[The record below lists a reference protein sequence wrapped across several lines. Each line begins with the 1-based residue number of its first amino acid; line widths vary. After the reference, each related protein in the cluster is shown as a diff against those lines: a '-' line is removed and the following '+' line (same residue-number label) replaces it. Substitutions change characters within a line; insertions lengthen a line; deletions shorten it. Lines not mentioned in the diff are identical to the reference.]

1 MRVAVI
7 GFGSVWRHRLGR
19 QTRPGSYTQPVYYN
33 TTGIPVSG
41 SVRQRAQICGYARFD
56 VVGGFDPNHPSKMI
70 GRVFECAE
78 PTVWMGSN
86 KLLFKRILK
95 TGERTDRFLIATN
108 SRGVGQLAVG
118 EQGWRSG
125 DAWLLSFSE
134 CAGQQESM
142 LLMSI
147 GQWVRTTLGFFVL
160 EPCGRS
166 DSLARLVLQTGSEE
180 I

>member
-1 MRVAVI
+1 VRVTVV
-7 GFGSVWRHRLGR
+7 GFGSVWRNRIGKCDPRGR
-19 QTRPGSYTQPVYYN
+19 PTRPVYYN
-33 TTGIPVSG
+33 TTGVLVHG
-41 SVRQRAQICGYARFD
+41 NVRQRPQICGYARFD
-56 VVGGFDPNHPSKMI
+56 TIGGFDPNHPSRMI

-78 PTVWMGSN
+78 PAVWKGSN

-108 SRGVGQLAVG
+108 SQAVGQLAVG
-118 EQGWRSG
+118 EPEWRSG
-125 DAWLLSFSE
+125 DVWLLSFSE
-134 CAGQQESM
+134 SGGEQESM

-147 GQWVRTTLGFFVL
+147 GQWVRTNLGLFVL

-166 DSLARLVLQTGSEE
+166 DSPARLVLQTGREE